1 MTGPENSGAARI
13 AGLGAVLIRQ
23 WPAYLAFAVSFVYV
37 GVIWLNHHVLLRQVS
52 RMNLALSWINLGV
65 LFGAV
70 IIPFPTAVIAS
81 AFAEG
86 NSDDE
91 RAAVLLYACVAA
103 FMSCTWL
110 ATFGYL
116 SRHPELLAAGTRAG
130 YARQQ
135 LARPVTGIG
144 LYAISGLV
152 GWFVSPVLGLA
163 FIEAISVKLGF
174 SYLM

>member
-1 MTGPENSGAARI
+1 MA
-13 AGLGAVLIRQ
+13 
-23 WPAYLAFAVSFVYV
+23 
-37 GVIWLNHHVLLRQVS
+37 
-52 RMNLALSWINLGV
+52 NLGV

-110 ATFGYL
+110 AAFGYL
-116 SRHPELLAAGTRAG
+116 SRHPESLAAGTRAG

-163 FIEAISVKLGF
+163 FIVIMILYHAITSEGLYEGPLGRVIRHRPP
-174 SYLM
+174 S